1 MITCDKVYFD
11 YDNSSILENINF
23 TINKGEF
30 VVIMGDNGCGKS
42 TLLKVLNGIIFPSRG
57 RYIVEGR
64 DINSRYL
71 KNNYNLSLF
80 HQNIGF
86 IFQNYEVQL
95 FNATVYD
102 EIAFGIRTMG
112 LEEKEVNKRVMDCLK
127 LLDIEKLK
135 NRVPYN
141 LSGGEKKKVVIAAVL
156 AMNPKIII
164 LDEPFN
170 GLSMHFQ
177 DEILFLLKQLN
188 NLGKTII
195 LTTHR
200 YDQVKDV
207 ANHFLI
213 FKEKSIKYDL
223 SSEQL
228 KKHRDIEEYCR
239 LL

>member
-1 MITCDKVYFD
+1 MKYILIMIIAQFLK
-11 YDNSSILENINF
+11 ILDRLGEDIKE
-23 TINKGEF
+23 KGEF

-42 TLLKVLNGIIFPSRG
+42 TLLKILNGIIFPSRG

>member
-1 MITCDKVYFD
+1 MITCDEVYFD

-42 TLLKVLNGIIFPSRG
+42 TLLKILTGIIFPSRG

-200 YDQVKDV
+200 YDQVKEV

>member
-1 MITCDKVYFD
+1 MITCDEVYFD

-42 TLLKVLNGIIFPSRG
+42 TLLKILNGIIFPSRG

-135 NRVPYN
+135 NRGPYN

-200 YDQVKDV
+200 YDQVKEV

>member
-1 MITCDKVYFD
+1 MITCDEVYFD

-42 TLLKVLNGIIFPSRG
+42 TLLKILNGIIFPRRG

-200 YDQVKDV
+200 YDQVKEV

>member
-1 MITCDKVYFD
+1 MITCDEVYFD

-42 TLLKVLNGIIFPSRG
+42 TLLKILNGIIFPSRG

-200 YDQVKDV
+200 YDQVKEV

>member
-1 MITCDKVYFD
+1 MLQYMMK
-11 YDNSSILENINF
+11 
-23 TINKGEF
+23 
-30 VVIMGDNGCGKS
+30 
-42 TLLKVLNGIIFPSRG
+42 
-57 RYIVEGR
+57 
-64 DINSRYL
+64 
-71 KNNYNLSLF
+71 
-80 HQNIGF
+80 
-86 IFQNYEVQL
+86 
-95 FNATVYD
+95 
-102 EIAFGIRTMG
+102 
-112 LEEKEVNKRVMDCLK
+112 CLK

-200 YDQVKDV
+200 YDQVKEV

>member
-1 MITCDKVYFD
+1 MITCDEVYFD

-42 TLLKVLNGIIFPSRG
+42 TLLKILNGIIFPSRG

-207 ANHFLI
+207 TNHFLI

>member
-1 MITCDKVYFD
+1 MITCDEVYFD

-42 TLLKVLNGIIFPSRG
+42 TLLKILNGIIFPSRG

-64 DINSRYL
+64 
-71 KNNYNLSLF
+71 
-80 HQNIGF
+80 
-86 IFQNYEVQL
+86 
-95 FNATVYD
+95 
-102 EIAFGIRTMG
+102 IRTMG

-200 YDQVKDV
+200 YDQVKEV

>member
-1 MITCDKVYFD
+1 MITCDEVYFD

>member
-1 MITCDKVYFD
+1 MITCDEVYFD

-42 TLLKVLNGIIFPSRG
+42 TLLKILNGIIFPSRG

-200 YDQVKDV
+200 YDQLKDV
-207 ANHFLI
+207 ANNFLI

-228 KKHRDIEEYCR
+228 KKHRDI
-239 LL
+239 

>member
-1 MITCDKVYFD
+1 MITCDEVYFD

-42 TLLKVLNGIIFPSRG
+42 TLLKILNGIIFPSRG

-112 LEEKEVNKRVMDCLK
+112 LEEKEVNKRGMDCLK

>member
-1 MITCDKVYFD
+1 MITCDEVYFD

-42 TLLKVLNGIIFPSRG
+42 TLLKILNGIIFPSRG

-95 FNATVYD
+95 FNSTVYD

>member
-1 MITCDKVYFD
+1 MITCDEVYFD

-42 TLLKVLNGIIFPSRG
+42 TLLKILNGIIFPSRG

-102 EIAFGIRTMG
+102 EM
-112 LEEKEVNKRVMDCLK
+112 
-127 LLDIEKLK
+127 
-135 NRVPYN
+135 P
-141 LSGGEKKKVVIAAVL
+141 
-156 AMNPKIII
+156 
-164 LDEPFN
+164 
-170 GLSMHFQ
+170 
-177 DEILFLLKQLN
+177 
-188 NLGKTII
+188 
-195 LTTHR
+195 
-200 YDQVKDV
+200 
-207 ANHFLI
+207 
-213 FKEKSIKYDL
+213 
-223 SSEQL
+223 
-228 KKHRDIEEYCR
+228 
-239 LL
+239 

>member
-1 MITCDKVYFD
+1 MIPCDKVYFD
-11 YDNSSILENINF
+11 YDTSSILENINF

>member
-1 MITCDKVYFD
+1 MITCDEVYFD

-42 TLLKVLNGIIFPSRG
+42 TLLKILNGIIFPSRG

-228 KKHRDIEEYCR
+228 KKNRDIEEYCR

>member
-42 TLLKVLNGIIFPSRG
+42 TLLKILNGIIFPSRG

-207 ANHFLI
+207 AHHFLI

>member
-1 MITCDKVYFD
+1 MITCDEVYFD

-42 TLLKVLNGIIFPSRG
+42 TLLKILNGIIFPSRG

>member
-1 MITCDKVYFD
+1 MITCDEVYFD

-23 TINKGEF
+23 TINKGEL

-42 TLLKVLNGIIFPSRG
+42 TLLKILNGIIFPSRG

-200 YDQVKDV
+200 YDQVKEV

>member
-1 MITCDKVYFD
+1 
-11 YDNSSILENINF
+11 
-23 TINKGEF
+23 
-30 VVIMGDNGCGKS
+30 MGDNGCGKS
-42 TLLKVLNGIIFPSRG
+42 TLLKILNGIIFPSRG

>member
-42 TLLKVLNGIIFPSRG
+42 TLLKILNGIIFPSRG
-57 RYIVEGR
+57 RYIVEER

>member
-1 MITCDKVYFD
+1 MITCDEVYFD

-42 TLLKVLNGIIFPSRG
+42 TLLKILNGIIFPRRG